1 MLYAQKSA
9 GVPSTVMTE
18 GDGYAVSAGA
28 AAAGIAAISDASSAK
43 INKILFILI
52 IPFKNIC
59 HMSKLYV
66 NYMLK
71 LYICQGTDKEFLTD
85 KAFEQNLRPPAYFE

>member
-1 MLYAQKSA
+1 MLYAQKST

-28 AAAGIAAISDASSAK
+28 AAAGIAAIIDASSAK
-43 INKILFILI
+43 INKIFFILI

-66 NYMLK
+66 NYISK
-71 LYICQGTDKEFLTD
+71 SHICQRADKD
-85 KAFEQNLRPPAYFE
+85 KKLRPLA